1 MGKSKKTV
9 QIIIL
14 LIIVLLGAYAVAT
27 VVMGKDSIPK
37 EGDKAPDFQLLGM
50 DGKVHTL
57 KEYEGKAKVINF
69 WGTYCPPCVREM
81 PALQAQREKWLSEG
95 VEIIGINAGE
105 DKMTVENFVAQT
117 GVKFP
122 ILMDPNR
129 DAVGDYKVGAMPATY
144 FVSSKGEIVHI
155 KIGELDLSTLD
166 KQIEQL
172 VNAK

>member
-1 MGKSKKTV
+1 MVKSKKTV

-14 LIIVLLGAYAVAT
+14 LVIVFLGAYAVAT
-27 VVMGKDSIPK
+27 VVMGNDGIPK
-37 EGDKAPDFQLLGM
+37 VGDQAPDFQLLGL

-57 KEYEGKAKVINF
+57 KDYEGKSKVINF

-81 PALQAQREKWLSEG
+81 PALQAQRDKWLSEG
-95 VEIIGINAGE
+95 VEVIGINVGE
-105 DKMTVENFVAQT
+105 DKMTVENFVKQT
-117 GVKFP
+117 GVEFP

-129 DAVGDYKVGAMPATY
+129 DSVGDYKVTAMPATY
-144 FVSSKGEIVHI
+144 FVSSKGEIVNI
-155 KIGELDLSTLD
+155 TIGELDLSTLD

>member
-14 LIIVLLGAYAVAT
+14 LIVVLLGAYAVVT
-27 VVMGKDSIPK
+27 VAMGKDGVPK
-37 EGDKAPDFQLLGM
+37 VGDQAPDFQLLGM
-50 DGKVHTL
+50 DGKVHSL
-57 KEYEGKAKVINF
+57 KEYDGKAKVINF

-81 PALQAQREKWLSEG
+81 PALQNQREKWQSQG
-95 VEIIGINAGE
+95 VEVIGVNVGE

-122 ILMDPNR
+122 ILMDPDR
-129 DAVGDYKVGAMPATY
+129 DAVSRYKVGAMPATY
-144 FVSSKGEIVHI
+144 FVSSKGEIVNI
-155 KIGELDLSTLD
+155 KIGELDLNTLD
-166 KQIEQL
+166 NQIEQL